1 MARLGCP
8 IHTKKA
14 NLINLMCN
22 MFILSVLLND
32 VKNIFHKVREGKE
45 TNRVVAELADWKA
58 CRDPVNSSSGVV
70 L

>member
-1 MARLGCP
+1 
-8 IHTKKA
+8 
-14 NLINLMCN
+14 

-45 TNRVVAELADWKA
+45 TNVVVAERANGKVG
-58 CRDPVNSSSGVV
+58 RDPANSSSGVV